1 MMKIAKQIASFI
13 GLKPAARQPA
23 STPKPAARPAS
34 TPNGTLQGLAKRTAQ
49 AGQTTT
55 ATAREGLAR
64 PRVAT
69 STLRLTRPGYGG
81 TDAEVKRIKNLPS
94 PALPLK
100 TQLRFDAL
108 KAATAAANARANPA
122 ARPTAGKQAGETAAP
137 SRQQGVPSAS
147 QRIAPRGVKKI
158 VLPTRPAPPPP
169 EGAAAGTQRVAPTGI
184 KKIVVPSRPA
194 PPPPVVAGSAPHAEA
209 AAAGKIAAPTDH
221 APSSEDASSAKPP
234 ATPKKPP
241 VTPEKPS
248 VSAEKPAATP
258 LEGQDTPDVDH
269 DARQQV
275 AELGKQ
281 VHERIDSMHNAAAAE
296 PSEVSSERLLQEAAA
311 LHELALLI
319 SSLLRQLIQRGGQA
333 MVSLTAS

>member
-13 GLKPAARQPA
+13 GLKPAAQQPA

-69 STLRLTRPGYGG
+69 SALRLARPGYGG

-122 ARPTAGKQAGETAAP
+122 ARPAEGKQAGETAAP
-137 SRQQGVPSAS
+137 SRQQGVPSA
-147 QRIAPRGVKKI
+147 
-158 VLPTRPAPPPP
+158 
-169 EGAAAGTQRVAPTGI
+169 TQRVAPTGI
-184 KKIVVPSRPA
+184 KNIVVPSRPA
-194 PPPPVVAGSAPHAEA
+194 PPPPVVAGSAPHAQA
-209 AAAGKIAAPTDH
+209 AAAGKIAAPADH
-221 APSSEDASSAKPP
+221 APSSEDASSAKPSV
-234 ATPKKPP
+234 TPKKPP

-258 LEGQDTPDVDH
+258 LEGEDTPDVDH

-281 VHERIDSMHNAAAAE
+281 VHERIDSMRNAAAAK
-296 PSEVSSERLLQEAAA
+296 PSEVSSEMLLQEAAA

-333 MVSLTAS
+333 MVSLTAN